1 MNQPLTHIKTVEGL
15 LMAAMTQLDTIKPED
30 DEQTQAKYEAIEY
43 LTMFQESQLKDLRD
57 AFE

>member
-1 MNQPLTHIKTVEGL
+1 
-15 LMAAMTQLDTIKPED
+15 MAAMTQLDTIKPED